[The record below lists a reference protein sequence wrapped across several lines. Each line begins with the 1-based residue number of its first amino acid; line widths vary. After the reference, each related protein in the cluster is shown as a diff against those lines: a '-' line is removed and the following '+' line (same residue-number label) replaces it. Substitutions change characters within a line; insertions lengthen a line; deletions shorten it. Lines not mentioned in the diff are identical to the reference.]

1 MNIGAVSQSVGACA
15 SVRWKVGESQG
26 KRGGQ
31 VGGTRL
37 GRNSGCT
44 KRKLHLHGCLPTPGP
59 CFWSG
64 RGAAIDFGANFD
76 YNTTPPIAHRP
87 PPSAL
92 CPPRVFKYR
101 RALYKHSG
109 FKKVACGCS
118 NWTLVILPPGA
129 DSPNHLV
136 RKTWYESQAGER
148 DMMMILW
155 QRFHW
160 QTATLRELKSNLL
173 CTFTAGLIA
182 YIRNRNGLW
191 A

>member
-64 RGAAIDFGANFD
+64 RGASIDFGANFD

-87 PPSAL
+87 QPSAHPESSNIDEHSTNTAGSKRWL
-92 CPPRVFKYR
+92 AVAPTEPWSSCPQ
-101 RALYKHSG
+101 ALIALITWSG
-109 FKKVACGCS
+109 
-118 NWTLVILPPGA
+118 
-129 DSPNHLV
+129 
-136 RKTWYESQAGER
+136 RR
-148 DMMMILW
+148 DMKAKPAKGI
-155 QRFHW
+155 
-160 QTATLRELKSNLL
+160 
-173 CTFTAGLIA
+173 
-182 YIRNRNGLW
+182 
-191 A
+191 

>member
-1 MNIGAVSQSVGACA
+1 MCIRQV
-15 SVRWKVGESQG
+15 ESGG
-26 KRGGQ
+26 KSGKAGWPGGRHQ
-31 VGGTRL
+31 ARTKFRLHQAEIAFTRL
-37 GRNSGCT
+37 PTNARPMFLVRTRGC
-44 KRKLHLHGCLPTPGP
+44 HW
-59 CFWSG
+59 F
-64 RGAAIDFGANFD
+64 RGELWLQ
-76 YNTTPPIAHRP
+76 YNTAHRP
-87 PPSAL
+87 SPSAL